1 LSRIADCFQRL
12 ADNHQKALV
21 VYVVAGDPSP
31 AVTVPLMHDM
41 VASGAS
47 IIELGVPF
55 TDPEA
60 EGPVI
65 QLAHERAMRHRV
77 SLRDAIAMVASFRE
91 QDTVTPVVL
100 MGYINPIEAMGYEAF
115 AALAASA
122 GVDGTILVNVPPEE
136 GQVLDKALISQDL
149 DPIYLLAPTTPEA
162 RAKMVFE
169 RTRGFTYYVSV
180 KGTTG
185 AGNLDI
191 DEVTRRVAGFKAYAT
206 TPIVVGFGIKDGESA
221 AQVAR
226 VSDGAVVGTALVSL
240 IAANEQ
246 DPVRLRAAVT
256 ELVADMRTAMDA
268 VS

>member
-12 ADNHQKALV
+12 ADQRQKALV
-21 VYVVAGDPSP
+21 VYVVAGDPTP
-31 AVTVPLMHDM
+31 DITVPLLHDM

-77 SLRDAIAMVASFRE
+77 SLRDTISMVARFRE
-91 QDTVTPVVL
+91 QDKVTPVVL

-115 AALAASA
+115 AAAAASA

-136 GQVLDKALISQDL
+136 GQVLDNAMLSQGL

-162 RAKMVFE
+162 RARLIFD

-191 DEVTRRVAGFKAYAT
+191 KEVSQRLAAFKAYAT
-206 TPIVVGFGIKDGESA
+206 SPIVAGFGIKDGESA
-221 AQVAR
+221 AQIAR
-226 VSDGAVVGTALVSL
+226 VADGAVVGTALVSL
-240 IAANEQ
+240 MAANEK
-246 DPVRLRAAVT
+246 DPARLREAVCA
-256 ELVADMRTAMDA
+256 LVADMRSAMDA
-268 VS
+268 VC